1 MHDGLHY
8 GQPELITPQMEKNV
22 GKARTARSRS
32 GAALWLSRA
41 VMRVSRLWGGL
52 DTLVFMAGI
61 GENMRQF
68 AAICEHLE
76 FLGIRLFSPQRAK
89 RRDHF
94 PSRESGHRSRDD
106 DQRRTDDRRQ
116 TGHLMRHQKGI
127 IHEIH

>member
-1 MHDGLHY
+1 MHDGLDY

-22 GKARTARSRS
+22 GKARTLDPDQVRRFGFHGLSCEFLVS
-32 GAALWLSRA
+32 GRPRYAGLH
-41 VMRVSRLWGGL
+41 GGY
-52 DTLVFMAGI
+52 
-61 GENMRQF
+61 RRKH
-68 AAICEHLE
+68 AAIRGHLRAH
-76 FLGIRLFSPQRAK
+76 GVSWHSPIPPQQAK